1 MGAIDHATGDHS
13 RPLRTAYLQVSD
25 ISSGTFSRLPGVEV
39 LDGVLDVD
47 GGHVSSSDRWKT
59 RLRRRHAPSYPRSGG
74 FPAPYAEPMA
84 VSHELAD
91 RAAAAC
97 RRPLS
102 AKALREELVALVRQ
116 AVPFGGYNFPL
127 TDPVS
132 RVGTSPLADVPG
144 LSWPQLS
151 RLICSRYLTPPCR
164 WDHVLEA
171 GAAATSLL
179 HETDGHPDRSLL
191 WRDVQSKM
199 GVSDTAI
206 VVFADRYGCWGLL
219 DLWRYGGGSFRAD
232 ELRLLATLTR
242 PVTAGL
248 RAAIARTFVD
258 PGRQLHP
265 IGPAVVVLDPD
276 LQVRSQTE
284 AAADALLRLNP
295 PDEPMAPIPAAA
307 YNIAAAL
314 VAQEH
319 GMPIGPPWSRIH
331 LGGSRWVTVKASR
344 LGTDIAVSI
353 EPSTAADRLDIYARA
368 CGLTRRESEVLA
380 LLCEGLDTR
389 EIAERMV
396 VSEHTASDHLKAI
409 LAKTG
414 ARTRQL
420 LLARGLGT
428 R

>member
-1 MGAIDHATGDHS
+1 M
-13 RPLRTAYLQVSD
+13 
-25 ISSGTFSRLPGVEV
+25 
-39 LDGVLDVD
+39 
-47 GGHVSSSDRWKT
+47 
-59 RLRRRHAPSYPRSGG
+59 
-74 FPAPYAEPMA
+74 
-84 VSHELAD
+84 
-91 RAAAAC
+91 
-97 RRPLS
+97 
-102 AKALREELVALVRQ
+102 
-116 AVPFGGYNFPL
+116 
-127 TDPVS
+127 
-132 RVGTSPLADVPG
+132 
-144 LSWPQLS
+144 
-151 RLICSRYLTPPCR
+151 
-164 WDHVLEA
+164 LEA
-171 GAAATSLL
+171 GVTVTSLMK
-179 HETDGHPDRSLL
+179 ETDGHRDRSLL
-191 WRDVQSKM
+191 WRDVQSQL
-199 GVSDTAI
+199 GISDTAI
-206 VVFADRYGCWGLL
+206 VVFADRHGCWGLL
-219 DLWRYGGGSFRAD
+219 DLWRYGGRAFQAD
-232 ELRLLATLTR
+232 ELRLLATLAR

-248 RAAIARTFVD
+248 RAAIARTFTD

-265 IGPAVVVLDPD
+265 LGPAVLVLDPG
-276 LQVRSQTE
+276 LHVRSQTD
-284 AAADALLRLNP
+284 AAADTLLHLNP

-319 GMPIGPPWSRIH
+319 GIPIGPPWSRIH

-344 LGTDIAVSI
+344 LGPDIAVAI

-396 VSEHTASDHLKAI
+396 VSDHTASDHLKAI

>member
-1 MGAIDHATGDHS
+1 
-13 RPLRTAYLQVSD
+13 
-25 ISSGTFSRLPGVEV
+25 
-39 LDGVLDVD
+39 
-47 GGHVSSSDRWKT
+47 
-59 RLRRRHAPSYPRSGG
+59 
-74 FPAPYAEPMA
+74 MA
-84 VSHELAD
+84 ASQELAD
-91 RAAAAC
+91 RAAAVC
-97 RRPLS
+97 RRPLP
-102 AKALREELVALVRQ
+102 AKALREELVALVRR

-144 LSWPQLS
+144 LSWPRLPA
-151 RLICSRYLTPPCR
+151 LICSRYLTPYCR
-164 WDHVLEA
+164 WDRVLEA
-171 GAAATSLL
+171 GVTVSSLMRA
-179 HETDGHPDRSLL
+179 TDGHPGRSLL
-191 WRDVQSKM
+191 WRDVQSQL

-206 VVFADRYGCWGLL
+206 VVFADRHGCWGLL
-219 DLWRYGGGSFRAD
+219 DLWRYGGASFQAD
-232 ELRLLATLTR
+232 ELRLLATLAR

-248 RAAIARTFVD
+248 RAAIARTFTD

-265 IGPAVVVLDPD
+265 VGPAVLVLDPG
-276 LQVRSQTE
+276 LQVRSQTD

-319 GMPIGPPWSRIH
+319 GIPIGPPWSRIH

-344 LGTDIAVSI
+344 LGTDIAVAI
-353 EPSTAADRLDIYARA
+353 EPSTATDRLDIYARA

-389 EIAERMV
+389 QIAEQMV
-396 VSEHTASDHLKAI
+396 VSEHTAGDHLKAI

>member
-1 MGAIDHATGDHS
+1 M
-13 RPLRTAYLQVSD
+13 P
-25 ISSGTFSRLPGVEV
+25 
-39 LDGVLDVD
+39 
-47 GGHVSSSDRWKT
+47 
-59 RLRRRHAPSYPRSGG
+59 
-74 FPAPYAEPMA
+74 PYADLMA
-84 VSHELAD
+84 ASRELAD
-91 RAAAAC
+91 RAAAVC
-97 RRPLS
+97 RRPLP
-102 AKALREELVALVRQ
+102 AKALREELVALVRR

-132 RVGTSPLADVPG
+132 RVATSPLADVPG
-144 LSWPQLS
+144 LSWPRLPA
-151 RLICSRYLTPPCR
+151 LICFRYLTPYCR
-164 WDHVLEA
+164 WDRVLEA
-171 GAAATSLL
+171 GVTATSLL
-179 HETDGHPDRSLL
+179 RETGGHPGRSLL
-191 WRDVQSKM
+191 WRDTQSQL

-206 VVFADRYGCWGLL
+206 VVFADRHGCWGFL
-219 DLWRYGGGSFRAD
+219 DLWRYGGGSFEAD
-232 ELRLLATLTR
+232 ELRLLAMLAR

-248 RAAIARTFVD
+248 RAATARTFAD
-258 PGRQLHP
+258 PGQHLHP
-265 IGPAVVVLDPD
+265 VGPAVVVLDPA
-276 LQVRSQTE
+276 LQVKSQTE

-314 VAQEH
+314 VAHEH
-319 GMPIGPPWSRIH
+319 GMPIGPLWSRIH
-331 LGGSRWVTVKASR
+331 LGGSRWVTAKVSR
-344 LGTDIAVSI
+344 LDTDIAVAI

-368 CGLTRRESEVLA
+368 CGLTPRESEVLA

-389 EIAERMV
+389 QIAERMV

>member
-1 MGAIDHATGDHS
+1 
-13 RPLRTAYLQVSD
+13 V
-25 ISSGTFSRLPGVEV
+25 
-39 LDGVLDVD
+39 
-47 GGHVSSSDRWKT
+47 
-59 RLRRRHAPSYPRSGG
+59 
-74 FPAPYAEPMA
+74 PA
-84 VSHELAD
+84 SHELAD

-97 RRPLS
+97 RRPLP
-102 AKALREELVALVRQ
+102 AKALREEVVALVRR
-116 AVPFGGYNFPL
+116 AVPFAGYNFPL

-144 LSWPQLS
+144 LSWPRLPA
-151 RLICSRYLTPPCR
+151 LICARYLTPACR
-164 WDHVLEA
+164 WDHLLEA
-171 GAAATSLL
+171 GITATSLM
-179 HETDGHPDRSLL
+179 HETDGHPGRSVL
-191 WRDVQSKM
+191 WRDVQSQL

-206 VVFADRYGCWGLL
+206 VVFGDRYGCWGLL
-219 DLWRYGGGSFRAD
+219 DLWRYGGSFQAD
-232 ELRLLATLTR
+232 ELRLLATLAR

-248 RAAIARTFVD
+248 RAAIARTFED
-258 PGRQLHP
+258 PARQLHP
-265 IGPAVVVLDPD
+265 LGPAVVVLDPD
-276 LQVRSQTE
+276 LQVRSQTD

-344 LGTDIAVSI
+344 LGTDIAVAI
-353 EPSTAADRLDIYARA
+353 EPSTPADRLDLYARA
-368 CGLTRRESEVLA
+368 CGLTPRESEVLA

-396 VSEHTASDHLKAI
+396 VSDHTASDHLKAI
-409 LAKTG
+409 LAKTA

-420 LLARGLGT
+420 LLARVLGT

>member
-1 MGAIDHATGDHS
+1 MVAS
-13 RPLRTAYLQVSD
+13 Q
-25 ISSGTFSRLPGVEV
+25 
-39 LDGVLDVD
+39 
-47 GGHVSSSDRWKT
+47 
-59 RLRRRHAPSYPRSGG
+59 
-74 FPAPYAEPMA
+74 
-84 VSHELAD
+84 ELAD
-91 RAAAAC
+91 RAAAVC
-97 RRPLS
+97 RRPLP
-102 AKALREELVALVRQ
+102 AKALREQLVALVRR

-144 LSWPQLS
+144 LSWS
-151 RLICSRYLTPPCR
+151 RLPALLRSRYLTPFCR
-164 WDHVLEA
+164 WDRVLEA
-171 GAAATSLL
+171 GVTATSLM
-179 HETDGHPDRSLL
+179 HETSGHPGRSLL
-191 WRDVQSKM
+191 WRAVQSQL
-199 GVSDTAI
+199 GVSDTAL
-206 VVFADRYGCWGLL
+206 VVFADRHGCWGLL
-219 DLWRYGGGSFRAD
+219 DLWRYGGGSFTAD
-232 ELRLLATLTR
+232 ELRLLATLAR

-248 RAAIARTFVD
+248 RAAIARTFAD
-258 PGRQLHP
+258 PGRHLP
-265 IGPAVVVLDPD
+265 PVGPAVVVLDPG
-276 LQVRSQTE
+276 LQVRSQTD
-284 AAADALLRLNP
+284 AAAEALLRLNP

-319 GMPIGPPWSRIH
+319 GIPVGPPWSRIH
-331 LGGSRWVTVKASR
+331 LGGSRWVTLKASR
-344 LGTDIAVSI
+344 LGPDIAVAI

-368 CGLTRRESEVLA
+368 CGLTRRESEVLV

-389 EIAERMV
+389 QIAGRMV

>member
-1 MGAIDHATGDHS
+1 M
-13 RPLRTAYLQVSD
+13 
-25 ISSGTFSRLPGVEV
+25 
-39 LDGVLDVD
+39 
-47 GGHVSSSDRWKT
+47 
-59 RLRRRHAPSYPRSGG
+59 
-74 FPAPYAEPMA
+74 
-84 VSHELAD
+84 
-91 RAAAAC
+91 
-97 RRPLS
+97 
-102 AKALREELVALVRQ
+102 
-116 AVPFGGYNFPL
+116 
-127 TDPVS
+127 
-132 RVGTSPLADVPG
+132 
-144 LSWPQLS
+144 
-151 RLICSRYLTPPCR
+151 
-164 WDHVLEA
+164 LEA
-171 GAAATSLL
+171 GVTATSLM
-179 HETDGHPDRSLL
+179 HETHGHPDRSLL
-191 WRDVQSKM
+191 WREVQSQF

-206 VVFADRYGCWGLL
+206 VVFADRHGCWGLL
-219 DLWRYGGGSFRAD
+219 DLWRYGGSFQAD
-232 ELRLLATLTR
+232 ELHLLATLAG

-248 RAAIARTFVD
+248 RAAIARTFAD
-258 PGRQLHP
+258 PERQLHP
-265 IGPAVVVLDPD
+265 VGPAVVVLDPC
-276 LQVRSQTE
+276 LQVRGQTE

-314 VAQEH
+314 VAHEH
-319 GMPIGPPWSRIH
+319 GMPIGPPWARIH

-368 CGLTRRESEVLA
+368 CGLTPRESEVLA

-396 VSEHTASDHLKAI
+396 VSEYTASDHLKAI

>member
-1 MGAIDHATGDHS
+1 M
-13 RPLRTAYLQVSD
+13 
-25 ISSGTFSRLPGVEV
+25 
-39 LDGVLDVD
+39 
-47 GGHVSSSDRWKT
+47 
-59 RLRRRHAPSYPRSGG
+59 
-74 FPAPYAEPMA
+74 
-84 VSHELAD
+84 
-91 RAAAAC
+91 
-97 RRPLS
+97 
-102 AKALREELVALVRQ
+102 
-116 AVPFGGYNFPL
+116 
-127 TDPVS
+127 
-132 RVGTSPLADVPG
+132 
-144 LSWPQLS
+144 
-151 RLICSRYLTPPCR
+151 
-164 WDHVLEA
+164 LEA
-171 GAAATSLL
+171 GVAATSLM
-179 HETDGHPDRSLL
+179 HETGGHPGRSLL
-191 WRDVQSKM
+191 WRDVQSQL

-206 VVFADRYGCWGLL
+206 VVFADRYGCWGVL
-219 DLWRYGGGSFRAD
+219 DLWRYGGGSFQTH
-232 ELRLLATLTR
+232 ELRQLATLAR

-265 IGPAVVVLDPD
+265 VGPAVVVLDPG

-344 LGTDIAVSI
+344 LGTDIAVAI

-368 CGLTRRESEVLA
+368 CALTRRESEVLA

-409 LAKTG
+409 LTKTG

>member
-1 MGAIDHATGDHS
+1 M
-13 RPLRTAYLQVSD
+13 
-25 ISSGTFSRLPGVEV
+25 
-39 LDGVLDVD
+39 
-47 GGHVSSSDRWKT
+47 
-59 RLRRRHAPSYPRSGG
+59 
-74 FPAPYAEPMA
+74 
-84 VSHELAD
+84 
-91 RAAAAC
+91 
-97 RRPLS
+97 
-102 AKALREELVALVRQ
+102 
-116 AVPFGGYNFPL
+116 
-127 TDPVS
+127 
-132 RVGTSPLADVPG
+132 
-144 LSWPQLS
+144 
-151 RLICSRYLTPPCR
+151 
-164 WDHVLEA
+164 LEA
-171 GAAATSLL
+171 GVTATSLMR
-179 HETDGHPDRSLL
+179 ETDGHPDRSLL
-191 WRDVQSKM
+191 WRDVQSQL

-206 VVFADRYGCWGLL
+206 VVFADRHGCWGLL
-219 DLWRYGGGSFRAD
+219 DLWRYDGGSFQAD
-232 ELRLLATLTR
+232 ELRLLATLAG

-258 PGRQLHP
+258 PERQLHP
-265 IGPAVVVLDPD
+265 VGPAVLVLDPG

-314 VAQEH
+314 VAQES
-319 GMPIGPPWSRIH
+319 GLPIGPPWSRIH

-344 LGTDIAVSI
+344 LGEDIAVSI

-368 CGLTRRESEVLA
+368 CGLTPRESEVLA

-396 VSEHTASDHLKAI
+396 VSEYTASDHLKAI

>member
-1 MGAIDHATGDHS
+1 M
-13 RPLRTAYLQVSD
+13 TA
-25 ISSGTFSRLPGVEV
+25 
-39 LDGVLDVD
+39 
-47 GGHVSSSDRWKT
+47 
-59 RLRRRHAPSYPRSGG
+59 
-74 FPAPYAEPMA
+74 
-84 VSHELAD
+84 SHELAD
-91 RAAAAC
+91 RAAAVC
-97 RRPLS
+97 RRALP
-102 AKALREELVALVRQ
+102 AKALREELIALVRR

-132 RVGTSPLADVPG
+132 RVATSPLANVPG
-144 LSWPQLS
+144 LSWPRLPA
-151 RLICSRYLTPPCR
+151 LICSRYLTAYCR

-171 GAAATSLL
+171 GLAATSLL

-191 WRDVQSKM
+191 WRDVQSQL

-219 DLWRYGGGSFRAD
+219 DLWRYDGGSFQTD
-232 ELRLLATLTR
+232 ELRLLATLAR
-242 PVTAGL
+242 PVAAGL
-248 RAAIARTFVD
+248 RAAITRTFAD
-258 PGRQLHP
+258 PERQLHP
-265 IGPAVVVLDPD
+265 IGPAVVVLDSD
-276 LQVRSQTE
+276 LQVRSQTD
-284 AAADALLRLNP
+284 AAANALMRLNP

-319 GMPIGPPWSRIH
+319 RMPIGPPWSRIH

-353 EPSTAADRLDIYARA
+353 EPSTAADRLDIYGRA
-368 CGLTRRESEVLA
+368 CALTRRESEVLA
-380 LLCEGLDTR
+380 LVCEGLDTR
-389 EIAERMV
+389 EIARRMV
-396 VSEHTASDHLKAI
+396 VSDHTASDHLKAI

-414 ARTRQL
+414 ARTRQI

>member
-1 MGAIDHATGDHS
+1 VVAS
-13 RPLRTAYLQVSD
+13 R
-25 ISSGTFSRLPGVEV
+25 
-39 LDGVLDVD
+39 
-47 GGHVSSSDRWKT
+47 
-59 RLRRRHAPSYPRSGG
+59 
-74 FPAPYAEPMA
+74 
-84 VSHELAD
+84 ELAD
-91 RAAAAC
+91 RAAAVC
-97 RRPLS
+97 RRPLP
-102 AKALREELVALVRQ
+102 AKALREQLVALVRR
-116 AVPFGGYNFPL
+116 AVPFEGYNFPL

-144 LSWPQLS
+144 LSWPQLPA
-151 RLICSRYLTPPCR
+151 LICSRYLTAFCR
-164 WDHVLEA
+164 WDRVLEA
-171 GAAATSLL
+171 GLTATSLM
-179 HETDGHPDRSLL
+179 HETDGHPGRSQL
-191 WRDVQSKM
+191 WREVQSQL

-206 VVFADRYGCWGLL
+206 VVFADRHGCWGLL

-232 ELRLLATLTR
+232 ELRLLATLAP

-265 IGPAVVVLDPD
+265 VGPAVVLLGPG

-284 AAADALLRLNP
+284 AAADALLRPNP

-307 YNIAAAL
+307 YNIAGAL

-319 GMPIGPPWSRIH
+319 GMLIGPPWSRIH
-331 LGGSRWVTVKASR
+331 PGGSRWVTVKASR
-344 LGTDIAVSI
+344 LGTGIAVSI

-368 CGLTRRESEVLA
+368 CGLTRRQSEVLA
-380 LLCEGLDTR
+380 LLCEGLGTR
-389 EIAERMV
+389 EIAEQMV

>member
-1 MGAIDHATGDHS
+1 VEDQNAAKVTRRPIPDPGD
-13 RPLRTAYLQVSD
+13 
-25 ISSGTFSRLPGVEV
+25 F
-39 LDGVLDVD
+39 
-47 GGHVSSSDRWKT
+47 
-59 RLRRRHAPSYPRSGG
+59 RR
-74 FPAPYAEPMA
+74 PYAEPMA
-84 VSHELAD
+84 SSQELAD
-91 RAAAAC
+91 RAAAVC
-97 RRPLS
+97 RRPLP
-102 AKALREELVALVRQ
+102 AKALREELVALVRRV
-116 AVPFGGYNFPL
+116 VPFGGYNFPL

-144 LSWPQLS
+144 LAWPQLPT
-151 RLICSRYLTPPCR
+151 LICCRYLTPYCR
-164 WDHVLEA
+164 WDHLLEA
-171 GAAATSLL
+171 GVTASSLMR
-179 HETDGHPDRSLL
+179 ETGGHPERSLL
-191 WRDVQSKM
+191 WREVQRQL
-199 GVSDTAI
+199 GVSDTAL
-206 VVFADRYGCWGLL
+206 VVFADRFGCWGVL
-219 DLWRYGGGSFRAD
+219 DLWRYGGAPFTAG
-232 ELRLLATLTR
+232 ELRLLATLAR

-265 IGPAVVVLDPD
+265 PGPAVVLLGPG
-276 LQVRSQTE
+276 LRVRSQTE

-319 GMPIGPPWSRIH
+319 DMFIGPPWSRIH

-344 LGTDIAVSI
+344 LEADIAVSI

-368 CGLTRRESEVLA
+368 GGLTARETEVLA

-389 EIAERMV
+389 EIADRMV

-409 LAKTG
+409 LTKTG

>member
-1 MGAIDHATGDHS
+1 MAAS
-13 RPLRTAYLQVSD
+13 R
-25 ISSGTFSRLPGVEV
+25 
-39 LDGVLDVD
+39 
-47 GGHVSSSDRWKT
+47 
-59 RLRRRHAPSYPRSGG
+59 
-74 FPAPYAEPMA
+74 
-84 VSHELAD
+84 ELAS
-91 RAAAAC
+91 RAAAVC
-97 RRPLS
+97 GRPLS
-102 AKALREELVALVRQ
+102 AKALREELVALVRR

-132 RVGTSPLADVPG
+132 RVATSPLADVPG
-144 LSWPQLS
+144 LSWP
-151 RLICSRYLTPPCR
+151 RLPALIRSRYLTAYCR
-164 WDHVLEA
+164 WDRVLEA
-171 GAAATSLL
+171 GITATSLMR
-179 HETDGHPDRSLL
+179 ETDGHPDRSLL
-191 WRDVQSKM
+191 WRDVQSEL
-199 GVSDTAI
+199 GVSDTAT
-206 VVFADRYGCWGLL
+206 VVFADRYGCWGVL
-219 DLWRYGGGSFRAD
+219 DLWRYEGASFQAD
-232 ELRLLATLTR
+232 ELRLLATLAS

-258 PGRQLHP
+258 PERQLHP
-265 IGPAVVVLDPD
+265 VGPAVLVLDPA
-276 LQVRSQTE
+276 LHVRSQTE

-314 VAQEH
+314 VAHEH

-344 LGTDIAVSI
+344 LGTDIAVAI
-353 EPSTAADRLDIYARA
+353 EPSTAADRLDIYGRA
-368 CGLTRRESEVLA
+368 CGLTPRESEVLA

-389 EIAERMV
+389 EIAGRMV

>member
-1 MGAIDHATGDHS
+1 VTAS
-13 RPLRTAYLQVSD
+13 R
-25 ISSGTFSRLPGVEV
+25 
-39 LDGVLDVD
+39 
-47 GGHVSSSDRWKT
+47 
-59 RLRRRHAPSYPRSGG
+59 
-74 FPAPYAEPMA
+74 
-84 VSHELAD
+84 ELAD
-91 RAAAAC
+91 RAAAVC
-97 RRPLS
+97 RRPLH
-102 AKALREELVALVRQ
+102 AKALREALVALVRR

-144 LSWPQLS
+144 LSWPRLPA
-151 RLICSRYLTPPCR
+151 LICSRYLTAYCR

-171 GAAATSLL
+171 GIAATSLM
-179 HETDGHPDRSLL
+179 HETGGHPSRSLL
-191 WRDVQSKM
+191 WRDVQSQL

-206 VVFADRYGCWGLL
+206 VVFSDRYGCWGVL
-219 DLWRYGGGSFRAD
+219 DLWRYGGSFQPD
-232 ELRLLATLTR
+232 ELRLLAALAR

-307 YNIAAAL
+307 YNIGAAL

-344 LGTDIAVSI
+344 LGTGIAVSI

-389 EIAERMV
+389 QIAGQMV